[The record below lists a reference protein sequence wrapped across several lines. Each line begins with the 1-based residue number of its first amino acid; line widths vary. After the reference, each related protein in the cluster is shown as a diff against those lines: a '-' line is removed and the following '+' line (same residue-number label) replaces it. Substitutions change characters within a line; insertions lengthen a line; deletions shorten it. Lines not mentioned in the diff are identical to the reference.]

1 MLAAQPHEAATFCL
15 TSFARQSVNDTL
27 TVASWT
33 EGGQRMTVQFARHK
47 AARETGD
54 TGTAA
59 PRAESRGHLNWEA
72 ALALFTEC
80 WAADHPGIRPGTL
93 GHYREQLRSRLAVF
107 AEQRGV
113 ETVGMLSRYDFRA
126 FVSWLDSVVTYAGHP
141 LTPRGKQMALETA
154 RRFLV
159 WLHQE
164 RVLPEDVT
172 AHVGKYRL
180 DRDLEPRA
188 IPAEDLQRLLAA
200 LDLGTPAGVRNAAM
214 TQVMAFCGLRVAE
227 LVGLNADDLSLD
239 EGRIRVRAETSKGR
253 RTRFVDLPL
262 TIVEGREAVRPEV
275 AGLMA
280 SWRAVRSELCPRLSE
295 EDAFFVTVGSDQQ
308 LRRFRET
315 GEAKPG
321 TWPPGQRVTTDAVRT
336 ILKRLAGKA
345 GVDPK
350 LATPHRL
357 RHYFGLSSA
366 LAGVPTTAL
375 MRAMG
380 HRSPIMTARYS
391 EFADSERRWAF
402 ARADITKGLS
412 LPTAR

>member
-1 MLAAQPHEAATFCL
+1 MA
-15 TSFARQSVNDTL
+15 
-27 TVASWT
+27 
-33 EGGQRMTVQFARHK
+33 VQFSRQRVTRGSGEAGATR
-47 AARETGD
+47 
-54 TGTAA
+54 
-59 PRAESRGHLNWEA
+59 PRVESREDLSWEA
-72 ALALFTEC
+72 AVELFAEC

-93 GHYREQLRSRLAVF
+93 GHYREQLRARLAVF
-107 AEQRGV
+107 SEERGV
-113 ETVGMLSRYDFRA
+113 KTVSELSRYDFRA
-126 FVSWLDSVVTYAGHP
+126 FVTWLDTVVTYAGRP

-164 RVLPEDVT
+164 RILPEDIT

-180 DRDLEPRA
+180 DKDLEPRA
-188 IPAEDLQRLLAA
+188 IPAEDLQKLLAS
-200 LDLGTPAGVRNAAM
+200 LDLSTAAGVRNTVM
-214 TQVMAFCGLRVAE
+214 IQVMAFCGLRVAE
-227 LVGLNADDLSLD
+227 LVGLNRDDLD
-239 EGRIRVRAETSKGR
+239 MEAGRLRVRAENAKGR

-262 TIVEGREAVRPEV
+262 TIVDGKEAVRPEV

-280 SWRAVRSELCPRLSE
+280 SWLTVRSELCPQLTE
-295 EDAFFVTVGSDQQ
+295 EDALFVTVGSDQQ
-308 LRRFRET
+308 LTRFRET

-336 ILKRLAGKA
+336 ILKRLAEKA

-366 LAGVPTTAL
+366 MAGVPTTAL

>member
-1 MLAAQPHEAATFCL
+1 MA
-15 TSFARQSVNDTL
+15 
-27 TVASWT
+27 
-33 EGGQRMTVQFARHK
+33 VQFSRQRATRGIGEER
-47 AARETGD
+47 A
-54 TGTAA
+54 AA
-59 PRAESRGHLNWEA
+59 PRAESRGDLGWEA
-72 ALALFTEC
+72 AIGLFAEC

-113 ETVGMLSRYDFRA
+113 RTVGTLSRHDFRA
-126 FVSWLDSVVTYAGHP
+126 FVSWLDTVVTYAGNP

-154 RRFLV
+154 RRFLM

-164 RVLPEDVT
+164 RLLPEDIT

-180 DRDLEPRA
+180 DRDMEPRA
-188 IPAEDLQRLLAA
+188 IPAEDLQKLLASIS
-200 LDLGTPAGVRNAAM
+200 LGTPAGIRNTAM
-214 TQVMAFCGLRVAE
+214 VQVMAFCGLRVAE
-227 LVGLNADDLSLD
+227 MVGLNADDLSLE

-262 TIVEGREAVRPEV
+262 TIVDGKEAVRPEV

-280 SWRAVRSELCPRLSE
+280 SWLSLRASVCPHLGE
-295 EDAFFVTVGSDQQ
+295 EDALFVTVGSSQQ
-308 LRRFRET
+308 LQRFHDG
-315 GEAKPG
+315 GEEG
-321 TWPPGQRVTTDAVRT
+321 LGVRPPGERMKTDAVRT
-336 ILKRLAGKA
+336 ILKRLAEKA

-366 LAGVPTTAL
+366 MAGVPTTAL

-412 LPTAR
+412 LPTTR

>member
-1 MLAAQPHEAATFCL
+1 MAVEFRRQKATRGIGEAGAT
-15 TSFARQSVNDTL
+15 R
-27 TVASWT
+27 
-33 EGGQRMTVQFARHK
+33 
-47 AARETGD
+47 
-54 TGTAA
+54 
-59 PRAESRGHLNWEA
+59 PRAELRGDLDWEA
-72 ALALFTEC
+72 SINLFTEC

-93 GHYREQLRSRLAVF
+93 GHYRDQLRSRLAVF

-113 ETVGMLSRYDFRA
+113 GTVGTLSRYDFRA
-126 FVSWLDSVVTYAGHP
+126 FVSWLDTVVTYAGKP

-159 WLHQE
+159 WLRQE
-164 RVLPEDVT
+164 RVLPEDIT

-180 DRDLEPRA
+180 DRDPEPRP
-188 IPAEDLQRLLAA
+188 IPTEDLQGLLASV
-200 LDLGTPAGVRNAAM
+200 DLNTPAGVRNTAM
-214 TQVMAFCGLRVAE
+214 IQVMAFCGLRVAE
-227 LVGLNADDLSLD
+227 LVGLNADDLSLE
-239 EGRIRVRAETSKGR
+239 EGRLRVRAETSKGR
-253 RTRFVDLPL
+253 RTRFVDRPL
-262 TIVEGREAVRPEV
+262 TIVDGREAVRPEV

-280 SWRAVRSELCPRLSE
+280 SWLAVRAELCPQLTK
-295 EDAFFVTVGSDQQ
+295 DDGLFVTVGSDQQ
-308 LRRFRET
+308 LTRFRET

-321 TWPPGQRVTTDAVRT
+321 TWSPGQRVTTDAVRT
-336 ILKRLAGKA
+336 ILKRLAQKA

-366 LAGVPTTAL
+366 MAGVPTTAL

-380 HRSPIMTARYS
+380 HRSPIMTARYP

-402 ARADITKGLS
+402 ARADITKCLS